1 MSRSLLGKRELS
13 QYLFIA
19 KLICKERIAG
29 LNDSEKKRLDSWRNE
44 SGKRER
50 VFLDLQRISTEE
62 LEKRYDKVDVDLKWE
77 SFKKRQQQRKRN
89 IRMGVAVAASICLL
103 ITSGLWLWLGTLG
116 EERVVLAEQ
125 GRQNNVCLVLSTG
138 EMVDISNVGQ
148 EEVKLD
154 KGTKLYEGNRLEY
167 VRPDSL
173 HKKEL
178 EFNQLIIPKGTFYHL
193 VLSDGTKVWL
203 NADSKIKYPV
213 SFGQDKREVSL
224 RGEGY
229 FEVAKDSTRPFIVS
243 TDKMDVRALG
253 TTFDVNTYEDEGKSF
268 VVLVEGLVE
277 VSAGKGESRIITPG
291 YMAEV
296 NMHDVQAKIQIS
308 KCDPEH
314 YIAWKNGNFSF
325 RNASL
330 TEILKRVSRYYDV
343 TVIREQVFEEEY
355 YTGDVS
361 SDVSLESLLAVIES
375 STSVSFK
382 VERKIVYV
390 HKKRE

>member
-1 MSRSLLGKRELS
+1 MKEII

-29 LNDSEKKRLDSWRNE
+29 LDDSEKRQLDSWRSE
-44 SGKRER
+44 SKEKEH
-50 VFLDLQRISTEE
+50 VFLNLQRISTEE
-62 LEKRYDKVDVDLKWE
+62 LEKRYDGVDVDLKWK

-89 IRMGVAVAASICLL
+89 IRVGVAVAASVCLL
-103 ITSGLWLWLGTLG
+103 ITSVLWLWLGTLG

-125 GRQNNVCLVLSTG
+125 GQQNNVCLVLSTG
-138 EMVDISNVGQ
+138 EVVDISNVGQ
-148 EEVKLD
+148 DEVKLD

-167 VRPDSL
+167 VQPDSL

-229 FEVAKDSTRPFIVS
+229 FEVAKDSSRPFIVS
-243 TDKMDVRALG
+243 TDKMDVKVLG

-296 NMHDVQAKIQIS
+296 NMHDVQAKTHVS
-308 KCDPEH
+308 KCDTEH
-314 YIAWKNGNFSF
+314 YIAWKSGNFSF

-390 HKKRE
+390 QKKRD

>member
-1 MSRSLLGKRELS
+1 MKEIS

-19 KLICKERIAG
+19 KLICKERITG
-29 LNDSEKKRLDSWRNE
+29 LDDSERRQLDLWRNE
-44 SGKRER
+44 SKEGER
-50 VFLDLQRISTEE
+50 VFLNLQKISTEE
-62 LEKRYDKVDVDLKWE
+62 LEKRYDGVDVDMKWE
-77 SFKKRQQQRKRN
+77 DFNKRQQQGRRN
-89 IRMGVAVAASICLL
+89 IRVGVTVAASICLL
-103 ITSGLWLWLGTLG
+103 ITSGLWLWLGG
-116 EERVVLAEQ
+116 AKEERVVLAEQ
-125 GRQNNVCLVLSTG
+125 GRKNNVCLVLSTG
-138 EMVDISNVGQ
+138 EVVDISNVEQ
-148 EEVKLD
+148 DEVKLD
-154 KGTKLYEGNRLEY
+154 KGTKLYSGNRLEY

-203 NADSKIKYPV
+203 NADSKMKYPV
-213 SFGQDKREVSL
+213 SFGKDKREVSL
-224 RGEGY
+224 HGEGY

-243 TDKMDVRALG
+243 TEKMDVKVLG

-291 YMAEV
+291 HMAEV
-296 NMHDVQAKIQIS
+296 NMYDTQAKIQIS
-308 KCDPEH
+308 KCDAEH

-390 HKKRE
+390 QKKRD

>member
-1 MSRSLLGKRELS
+1 MKEII

-29 LNDSEKKRLDSWRNE
+29 LDDSEKRQLDSWRSE
-44 SGKRER
+44 SKEKEH
-50 VFLDLQRISTEE
+50 VFLNLQRISTEE
-62 LEKRYDKVDVDLKWE
+62 LEKRYDGVDVDLKWK

-89 IRMGVAVAASICLL
+89 IRVGVAVAASVCLL
-103 ITSGLWLWLGTLG
+103 ITSVLWLWLGTLG

-125 GRQNNVCLVLSTG
+125 GQQNNVCLVLSTG
-138 EMVDISNVGQ
+138 EVVDISNVGQ
-148 EEVKLD
+148 DEVKLD

-167 VRPDSL
+167 VQPDSL

-229 FEVAKDSTRPFIVS
+229 FEVAKDSSRPFIVS
-243 TDKMDVRALG
+243 TDKMDVKVLG

-296 NMHDVQAKIQIS
+296 NMHDVQAKIHVS
-308 KCDPEH
+308 KCDTEH
-314 YIAWKNGNFSF
+314 YIAWKSGNFSF

-330 TEILKRVSRYYDV
+330 TEILKRVSRYYDL

-390 HKKRE
+390 QKKRD

>member
-1 MSRSLLGKRELS
+1 MKEIS

-19 KLICKERIAG
+19 KLICKERITG
-29 LNDSEKKRLDSWRNE
+29 LDDSERRQLDLWRNE
-44 SGKRER
+44 SKEGER
-50 VFLDLQRISTEE
+50 VFLNLQKISTEE
-62 LEKRYDKVDVDLKWE
+62 LEKRYDGVDVDMKWE
-77 SFKKRQQQRKRN
+77 DFKKRQQQGRRN
-89 IRMGVAVAASICLL
+89 IRVGVTVAASICLL
-103 ITSGLWLWLGTLG
+103 ITSGLWLWLGG
-116 EERVVLAEQ
+116 AKEERVVLAEQ
-125 GRQNNVCLVLSTG
+125 GRKNNVCLVLSTG
-138 EMVDISNVGQ
+138 EVVDISNVEQ
-148 EEVKLD
+148 DEVKLD
-154 KGTKLYEGNRLEY
+154 KGTKLYSGNRLEY

-203 NADSKIKYPV
+203 NADSKMKYPV
-213 SFGQDKREVSL
+213 SFGKDKREVSL
-224 RGEGY
+224 HGEGY

-243 TDKMDVRALG
+243 TEKMDVKVLG

-291 YMAEV
+291 HMAEV
-296 NMHDVQAKIQIS
+296 NMYDTQAKIQIS
-308 KCDPEH
+308 KCDAEH

-375 STSVSFK
+375 SNSVSFK

-390 HKKRE
+390 QKKRD

>member
-1 MSRSLLGKRELS
+1 MKEII

-29 LNDSEKKRLDSWRNE
+29 LDDSEKRQLDSWRSE
-44 SGKRER
+44 SKEKEH
-50 VFLDLQRISTEE
+50 VFLNLQRISTEE
-62 LEKRYDKVDVDLKWE
+62 LEKRYDGVDVDLKWK

-89 IRMGVAVAASICLL
+89 IRVGVAVVASICLL
-103 ITSGLWLWLGTLG
+103 ITSALWLWLGTLG

-125 GRQNNVCLVLSTG
+125 GQQNNVCLVLSTG
-138 EMVDISNVGQ
+138 EVVDISNVGQ
-148 EEVKLD
+148 DEVKLD

-167 VRPDSL
+167 VQPDSL

-229 FEVAKDSTRPFIVS
+229 FEVAKDSARPFIMS
-243 TDKMDVRALG
+243 TDKMDVKVLG

-296 NMHDVQAKIQIS
+296 DMHDVQAKIHVS
-308 KCDPEH
+308 KCDTEH
-314 YIAWKNGNFSF
+314 YIAWKSGNFSF

-390 HKKRE
+390 QKKRD

>member
-1 MSRSLLGKRELS
+1 MKEIS

-19 KLICKERIAG
+19 KLICKERITG
-29 LNDSEKKRLDSWRNE
+29 LDDSERRQLDSWKNE
-44 SGKRER
+44 SKEGER
-50 VFLDLQRISTEE
+50 VFLNLKRISTEE
-62 LEKRYDKVDVDLKWE
+62 LEKRYDEVDVDMKWE
-77 SFKKRQQQRKRN
+77 DFKKRQQQGKRN
-89 IRMGVAVAASICLL
+89 IRVGVTVAASICLL
-103 ITSGLWLWLGTLG
+103 IISGLWLWLGG
-116 EERVVLAEQ
+116 AKEERIVLAEQ

-138 EMVDISNVGQ
+138 EVVDISNVEQ
-148 EEVKLD
+148 DEVKLD
-154 KGTKLYEGNRLEY
+154 KGTKLYSGNRLEY

-178 EFNQLIIPKGTFYHL
+178 EFNQLIISKGTFYHL

-213 SFGQDKREVSL
+213 SFGKDKREVSL
-224 RGEGY
+224 HGEGY

-243 TDKMDVRALG
+243 TDKMDVKVLG

-291 YMAEV
+291 HMAEV
-296 NMHDVQAKIQIS
+296 NMYDVQAKIRVS
-308 KCDPEH
+308 RCDTEH
-314 YIAWKNGNFSF
+314 YVAWKNGNFSF
-325 RNASL
+325 RHASL

-343 TVIREQVFEEEY
+343 TVIREEVFEEEY

-361 SDVSLESLLAVIES
+361 SDVPLESLLAVIES

-390 HKKRE
+390 QKKRD

>member
-1 MSRSLLGKRELS
+1 MGEFQETATTEKEKYKDGCGCCGK
-13 QYLFIA
+13 YLFVDN
-19 KLICKERIAG
+19 KWVVVMVG
-29 LNDSEKKRLDSWRNE
+29 NFRN
-44 SGKRER
+44 
-50 VFLDLQRISTEE
+50 
-62 LEKRYDKVDVDLKWE
+62 
-77 SFKKRQQQRKRN
+77 
-89 IRMGVAVAASICLL
+89 
-103 ITSGLWLWLGTLG
+103 

-243 TDKMDVRALG
+243 TDKMDVRVLG
-253 TTFDVNTYEDEGKSF
+253 TTFDS
-268 VVLVEGLVE
+268 
-277 VSAGKGESRIITPG
+277 
-291 YMAEV
+291 
-296 NMHDVQAKIQIS
+296 
-308 KCDPEH
+308 EH
-314 YIAWKNGNFSF
+314 VRG
-325 RNASL
+325 
-330 TEILKRVSRYYDV
+330 
-343 TVIREQVFEEEY
+343 
-355 YTGDVS
+355 
-361 SDVSLESLLAVIES
+361 
-375 STSVSFK
+375 
-382 VERKIVYV
+382 
-390 HKKRE
+390 

>member
-1 MSRSLLGKRELS
+1 MKEII

-29 LNDSEKKRLDSWRNE
+29 LDDSEKRQLDSWRSE
-44 SGKRER
+44 SKEKEH
-50 VFLDLQRISTEE
+50 VFLNLQRISTEE
-62 LEKRYDKVDVDLKWE
+62 LEKRYDGVDVDLKWK

-89 IRMGVAVAASICLL
+89 IRVGVAVAASVCLL
-103 ITSGLWLWLGTLG
+103 ITSVLWLWLGTLG

-125 GRQNNVCLVLSTG
+125 GQQNNVCLVLSTG
-138 EMVDISNVGQ
+138 EVVDISNVGQ
-148 EEVKLD
+148 DEVKLD

-167 VRPDSL
+167 VQPDSL

-229 FEVAKDSTRPFIVS
+229 FEVAKDSSRPFIVS
-243 TDKMDVRALG
+243 TDKMDVKVLG

-296 NMHDVQAKIQIS
+296 NMHDVQAKIHVS
-308 KCDPEH
+308 KCDTEH

-390 HKKRE
+390 QKKRD

>member
-1 MSRSLLGKRELS
+1 MKEII

-29 LNDSEKKRLDSWRNE
+29 LDDSEKRQLDSWRSE
-44 SGKRER
+44 SKEKEH
-50 VFLDLQRISTEE
+50 VFLNLQRISTEE
-62 LEKRYDKVDVDLKWE
+62 LEKRYDGVDVDLKWK

-89 IRMGVAVAASICLL
+89 IRVGVAVAASVCLL
-103 ITSGLWLWLGTLG
+103 ITSVLWLWLGTLG

-125 GRQNNVCLVLSTG
+125 GQQNNVCLVLSTG
-138 EMVDISNVGQ
+138 EVVDISNVGQ
-148 EEVKLD
+148 DEVKLD

-167 VRPDSL
+167 VQPDSL

-229 FEVAKDSTRPFIVS
+229 FEVAKDSSRPFIVS
-243 TDKMDVRALG
+243 TDKMDVKVLG

-296 NMHDVQAKIQIS
+296 NMHDVQAKIHVS
-308 KCDPEH
+308 KCDTEH
-314 YIAWKNGNFSF
+314 YIAWKSGNFSF
-325 RNASL
+325 RNSSL

-390 HKKRE
+390 QKKRD

>member
-1 MSRSLLGKRELS
+1 MKEIS

-19 KLICKERIAG
+19 KLICKERITG
-29 LNDSEKKRLDSWRNE
+29 LDDSERRQLDSWRNE
-44 SGKRER
+44 SKEGER
-50 VFLDLQRISTEE
+50 IFLNLQRISTEE
-62 LEKRYDKVDVDLKWE
+62 LEKRYDEVDVDMKWKD
-77 SFKKRQQQRKRN
+77 FKKRQQQGRRN
-89 IRMGVAVAASICLL
+89 IRVGVTVAASICLL
-103 ITSGLWLWLGTLG
+103 ITSGLWLWLGG
-116 EERVVLAEQ
+116 AREERVVLAEQ
-125 GRQNNVCLVLSTG
+125 GRKNNVCLVLSTG
-138 EMVDISNVGQ
+138 EVVDISNVEQ
-148 EEVKLD
+148 DEVKLD
-154 KGTKLYEGNRLEY
+154 KGTKLYSGNRLEY
-167 VRPDSL
+167 VRLDSL

-213 SFGQDKREVSL
+213 VFGQDKREVSL

-243 TDKMDVRALG
+243 TDKMDVKVLG

-308 KCDPEH
+308 KCDAEH
-314 YIAWKNGNFSF
+314 YIAWKSGNCSF

-343 TVIREQVFEEEY
+343 TVIREEVFEEEY

-361 SDVSLESLLAVIES
+361 SDVPLESLLAVIES

-390 HKKRE
+390 QKKRD

>member
-1 MSRSLLGKRELS
+1 MEEIS

-19 KLICKERIAG
+19 KLICKERITG
-29 LNDSEKKRLDSWRNE
+29 LDDSERRQLDLWRNE
-44 SGKRER
+44 SKEVER
-50 VFLDLQRISTEE
+50 VFFNLQRISTEE
-62 LEKRYDKVDVDLKWE
+62 LEKRYDEVDVDMKWKD
-77 SFKKRQQQRKRN
+77 FKKRQQQGRRN
-89 IRMGVAVAASICLL
+89 IRVGVTVAASICLL
-103 ITSGLWLWLGTLG
+103 ITSGLWLWLGG
-116 EERVVLAEQ
+116 AKEEGVVLAEQ

-138 EMVDISNVGQ
+138 EVVDISNAEQ
-148 EEVKLD
+148 DEVKLD
-154 KGTKLYEGNRLEY
+154 KGTKLYSGNRLEY

-213 SFGQDKREVSL
+213 SFGKDKREVSL
-224 RGEGY
+224 HGEGY

-243 TDKMDVRALG
+243 TDKMDVKVLG

-291 YMAEV
+291 YIAEV
-296 NMHDVQAKIQIS
+296 NMHDVQAKIQVS
-308 KCDPEH
+308 KCDTEH
-314 YIAWKNGNFSF
+314 YVAWKNGNFSF

-390 HKKRE
+390 QKKRD

>member
-1 MSRSLLGKRELS
+1 MKEIS

-19 KLICKERIAG
+19 KLICKERITG
-29 LNDSEKKRLDSWRNE
+29 LDDLERRQLDLWRNE
-44 SGKRER
+44 SKEGER
-50 VFLDLQRISTEE
+50 VFLNLQKISTEE
-62 LEKRYDKVDVDLKWE
+62 LEKRYDGVDVDMKWE
-77 SFKKRQQQRKRN
+77 DFKKRQQQGRRN
-89 IRMGVAVAASICLL
+89 IRVGVTVAASICLL
-103 ITSGLWLWLGTLG
+103 ITSGLWLWLGG
-116 EERVVLAEQ
+116 AREERVVLAEQ
-125 GRQNNVCLVLSTG
+125 GRKNNVCLVLSTG
-138 EMVDISNVGQ
+138 EVVDISNVEQ
-148 EEVKLD
+148 DEVKLD
-154 KGTKLYEGNRLEY
+154 KGTKLYSGNRLEY

-213 SFGQDKREVSL
+213 SFGKDKREVSL
-224 RGEGY
+224 HGEGY

-243 TDKMDVRALG
+243 TDKMDVKVLG

-291 YMAEV
+291 HMAEV
-296 NMHDVQAKIQIS
+296 NMYDVQAKIQVL
-308 KCDPEH
+308 KCDTEH
-314 YIAWKNGNFSF
+314 YVAWKIGNFSF

-390 HKKRE
+390 QKKRD

>member
-1 MSRSLLGKRELS
+1 MKEIS

-243 TDKMDVRALG
+243 TDKMDVRVLG

-308 KCDPEH
+308 KCDSEH

-390 HKKRE
+390 HKKRD

>member
-1 MSRSLLGKRELS
+1 MKEIS

-19 KLICKERIAG
+19 KLICKERITG
-29 LNDSEKKRLDSWRNE
+29 LDDSERRQLDLWRNE
-44 SGKRER
+44 SKEGER
-50 VFLDLQRISTEE
+50 VFFNLQRISTEE
-62 LEKRYDKVDVDLKWE
+62 LEKRYDEVDVDMKWKD
-77 SFKKRQQQRKRN
+77 FKKRQQQGRRN
-89 IRMGVAVAASICLL
+89 IRVGVTVAASICLL
-103 ITSGLWLWLGTLG
+103 ITSGLWLWLGG
-116 EERVVLAEQ
+116 AKEEGVVLAEQ

-138 EMVDISNVGQ
+138 EVVDISNAEQ
-148 EEVKLD
+148 DEVKLD
-154 KGTKLYEGNRLEY
+154 KGTKLYSGNRLEY

-213 SFGQDKREVSL
+213 SFGKDKREVSL
-224 RGEGY
+224 HGEGY

-243 TDKMDVRALG
+243 TDKMDVKVLG

-291 YMAEV
+291 YIAEV
-296 NMHDVQAKIQIS
+296 NMHDVQAKIQVS
-308 KCDPEH
+308 KCDTEH
-314 YIAWKNGNFSF
+314 YVAWKNGNFSF

-390 HKKRE
+390 QKKRD

>member
-1 MSRSLLGKRELS
+1 MKEII

-29 LNDSEKKRLDSWRNE
+29 LDDSEKRQLDSWRSE
-44 SGKRER
+44 SKEKEH
-50 VFLDLQRISTEE
+50 VFLNLQRISTEE
-62 LEKRYDKVDVDLKWE
+62 LEKRYDGVDVDLKWK

-89 IRMGVAVAASICLL
+89 IRVGVAVAASVCLL
-103 ITSGLWLWLGTLG
+103 ITSVLWLWLGTLG

-125 GRQNNVCLVLSTG
+125 GQQNNVCLVLSTG
-138 EMVDISNVGQ
+138 EVVDISNVGQ
-148 EEVKLD
+148 DEVKLD

-167 VRPDSL
+167 VQPDSL
-173 HKKEL
+173 YKKEL

-229 FEVAKDSTRPFIVS
+229 FEVAKDSSRPFIVS
-243 TDKMDVRALG
+243 TDKMDVKVLG

-296 NMHDVQAKIQIS
+296 NMHDVQAKIHVS
-308 KCDPEH
+308 KCDTEH
-314 YIAWKNGNFSF
+314 YIAWKSGNFSF

-390 HKKRE
+390 QKKRD

>member
-1 MSRSLLGKRELS
+1 MKEII

-29 LNDSEKKRLDSWRNE
+29 LDDSEKRQLDSWRSE
-44 SGKRER
+44 SKEKEH
-50 VFLDLQRISTEE
+50 VFLNLQRISTEE
-62 LEKRYDKVDVDLKWE
+62 LEKRYDGVDVDLKWK

-89 IRMGVAVAASICLL
+89 IRVGVAVAASVCLL
-103 ITSGLWLWLGTLG
+103 ITSVLLLWLCTLG

-125 GRQNNVCLVLSTG
+125 GQQNNVCLVLSTG
-138 EMVDISNVGQ
+138 EVVDISNVGQ
-148 EEVKLD
+148 DEVKLD

-167 VRPDSL
+167 VQPDSL

-229 FEVAKDSTRPFIVS
+229 FEVAKDSSRPFIVS
-243 TDKMDVRALG
+243 TDKMDVKVLG

-296 NMHDVQAKIQIS
+296 NMHDVQAKIHVS
-308 KCDPEH
+308 KCDTEH
-314 YIAWKNGNFSF
+314 YIAWKSGNFSF

-390 HKKRE
+390 QKKRD

>member
-1 MSRSLLGKRELS
+1 MKEIS

-203 NADSKIKYPV
+203 NADSKINTTSAWPMV
-213 SFGQDKREVSL
+213 PGMSFRHSSTGTTDWTSKWTSMP
-224 RGEGY
+224 Y
-229 FEVAKDSTRPFIVS
+229 CFTRPS
-243 TDKMDVRALG
+243 TFWPWPRITTVFLG
-253 TTFDVNTYEDEGKSF
+253 
-268 VVLVEGLVE
+268 
-277 VSAGKGESRIITPG
+277 
-291 YMAEV
+291 
-296 NMHDVQAKIQIS
+296 
-308 KCDPEH
+308 
-314 YIAWKNGNFSF
+314 GN
-325 RNASL
+325 
-330 TEILKRVSRYYDV
+330 
-343 TVIREQVFEEEY
+343 
-355 YTGDVS
+355 
-361 SDVSLESLLAVIES
+361 
-375 STSVSFK
+375 
-382 VERKIVYV
+382 
-390 HKKRE
+390 

>member
-1 MSRSLLGKRELS
+1 MKEIS

-19 KLICKERIAG
+19 KLICKERITG
-29 LNDSEKKRLDSWRNE
+29 LDDSERRQLDLWRNE
-44 SGKRER
+44 SKEGER
-50 VFLDLQRISTEE
+50 VFLNLQKISTEE
-62 LEKRYDKVDVDLKWE
+62 LEKRYDGVDVDMKWE
-77 SFKKRQQQRKRN
+77 DFKKRQQQGRRN
-89 IRMGVAVAASICLL
+89 IRVGVTVAASICLL
-103 ITSGLWLWLGTLG
+103 ITSGLWLWLGG
-116 EERVVLAEQ
+116 AKEERVVLAEQ
-125 GRQNNVCLVLSTG
+125 GRKNNVCLVLSTG
-138 EMVDISNVGQ
+138 EVVDISNVEQ
-148 EEVKLD
+148 DEVKLD
-154 KGTKLYEGNRLEY
+154 KGTKLYSGNRLEY

-203 NADSKIKYPV
+203 NADSKMKYPV
-213 SFGQDKREVSL
+213 SFGKDKREVSL
-224 RGEGY
+224 HGEGY

-243 TDKMDVRALG
+243 TEKMDVKVLG

-277 VSAGKGESRIITPG
+277 VSAGKGESRIIPPG
-291 YMAEV
+291 HMAEV
-296 NMHDVQAKIQIS
+296 NMYDTQAKIQIS
-308 KCDPEH
+308 KCDAEH

-390 HKKRE
+390 QKKRD

>member
-1 MSRSLLGKRELS
+1 MKEII

-29 LNDSEKKRLDSWRNE
+29 LDNSEKRQLDSWRSE
-44 SGKRER
+44 TKEKEH
-50 VFLDLQRISTEE
+50 VFLNLQRISTEE
-62 LEKRYDKVDVDLKWE
+62 LEKRYDGVDVDLKWK

-89 IRMGVAVAASICLL
+89 IRVGVAVVASICLL
-103 ITSGLWLWLGTLG
+103 ITSALWLWLGTLG

-125 GRQNNVCLVLSTG
+125 GQQNNVCLVLSTG
-138 EMVDISNVGQ
+138 EVVDISNVGQ
-148 EEVKLD
+148 DEVKLD

-167 VRPDSL
+167 VQPDSL

-229 FEVAKDSTRPFIVS
+229 FEVAKDSARPFIMS
-243 TDKMDVRALG
+243 TDKMDVKVLG

-296 NMHDVQAKIQIS
+296 DMHDVQAKIHVS
-308 KCDPEH
+308 KCDTEH
-314 YIAWKNGNFSF
+314 YIAWKSGNFSF

-390 HKKRE
+390 QKKRD

>member
-1 MSRSLLGKRELS
+1 MKEII

-29 LNDSEKKRLDSWRNE
+29 LDDSEKRQLDSWRSESKENE
-44 SGKRER
+44 H
-50 VFLDLQRISTEE
+50 VFLNLQRISTEE
-62 LEKRYDKVDVDLKWE
+62 LEKRYEGVDVDLKWK
-77 SFKKRQQQRKRN
+77 SFKKRQQQRKRS
-89 IRMGVAVAASICLL
+89 IRVGVAVAASVCLL
-103 ITSGLWLWLGTLG
+103 ITSVLWLWLGTLG

-125 GRQNNVCLVLSTG
+125 GQQNNVCLVLSTG
-138 EMVDISNVGQ
+138 EVVDISNVGQ
-148 EEVKLD
+148 DEVKLD

-167 VRPDSL
+167 VQPDSL

-229 FEVAKDSTRPFIVS
+229 FEVAKDSARPFIVS
-243 TDKMDVRALG
+243 TDKMDVKVLG

-296 NMHDVQAKIQIS
+296 DMHDVQAKIHVS
-308 KCDPEH
+308 KCDTEH
-314 YIAWKNGNFSF
+314 YIAWKSGNFSF

-390 HKKRE
+390 QKKRD

>member
-1 MSRSLLGKRELS
+1 MKEIS

-19 KLICKERIAG
+19 KLICKERIIG
-29 LNDSEKKRLDSWRNE
+29 LDDSERRQLDSWRNE
-44 SGKRER
+44 SKEGER
-50 VFLDLQRISTEE
+50 IFLNLQRISTEE
-62 LEKRYDKVDVDLKWE
+62 LEKRYDEVDVNMKWE
-77 SFKKRQQQRKRN
+77 DFKKRQQQGRRN
-89 IRMGVAVAASICLL
+89 IRVGVTVAASICLL
-103 ITSGLWLWLGTLG
+103 MTSGLWLWLGG
-116 EERVVLAEQ
+116 AREERVVLAEQ
-125 GRQNNVCLVLSTG
+125 GRKNNVCLVLSTG
-138 EMVDISNVGQ
+138 EVVDISNVEQ
-148 EEVKLD
+148 DEVKLD
-154 KGTKLYEGNRLEY
+154 KGTKLYSGNRLEY

-213 SFGQDKREVSL
+213 SFGKDKREVSL
-224 RGEGY
+224 HGEGY

-243 TDKMDVRALG
+243 TEKMDVKVLG
-253 TTFDVNTYEDEGKSF
+253 TTFDVNTYEDDGKSF

-291 YMAEV
+291 HMAEV
-296 NMHDVQAKIQIS
+296 NMYDVQAKIQVS
-308 KCDPEH
+308 KCDTEH
-314 YIAWKNGNFSF
+314 YVAWKNGNFSF

-375 STSVSFK
+375 SNSVSFK

-390 HKKRE
+390 QKKRD

>member
-1 MSRSLLGKRELS
+1 MKEII

-29 LNDSEKKRLDSWRNE
+29 LDNSEKRQLDSWRSE
-44 SGKRER
+44 SKEKEH
-50 VFLDLQRISTEE
+50 VFLNLQRISTEE
-62 LEKRYDKVDVDLKWE
+62 LEKRYDGVDVDLKWK

-89 IRMGVAVAASICLL
+89 IRVGVAVVASICLL
-103 ITSGLWLWLGTLG
+103 ITSALWLWLGTLG

-125 GRQNNVCLVLSTG
+125 GQQNNVCLVLSTG
-138 EMVDISNVGQ
+138 EVVDISNVGQ
-148 EEVKLD
+148 DEVKLD

-167 VRPDSL
+167 VQPDSL

-229 FEVAKDSTRPFIVS
+229 FEVAKDSARPFIMS
-243 TDKMDVRALG
+243 TDKMDVKVLG

-291 YMAEV
+291 YMADV
-296 NMHDVQAKIQIS
+296 DMHDVQAKIHVS
-308 KCDPEH
+308 KCDTEH
-314 YIAWKNGNFSF
+314 YIAWKSGNFSF

-390 HKKRE
+390 QKKRD

>member
-1 MSRSLLGKRELS
+1 MEEIS

-19 KLICKERIAG
+19 KLICKERITG
-29 LNDSEKKRLDSWRNE
+29 LDDSERRQLDSWRNE
-44 SGKRER
+44 SKEGER
-50 VFLDLQRISTEE
+50 IFLNLQKISTEE
-62 LEKRYDKVDVDLKWE
+62 LEKRYDEVDVDMKWKD
-77 SFKKRQQQRKRN
+77 FKKRQQQGRRN
-89 IRMGVAVAASICLL
+89 IRVGVTVAASICLL
-103 ITSGLWLWLGTLG
+103 ITSGLWLWLGG
-116 EERVVLAEQ
+116 AREDRVVLAEQ

-138 EMVDISNVGQ
+138 EVVDISNAEQ
-148 EEVKLD
+148 DEVKLD
-154 KGTKLYEGNRLEY
+154 KGTKLYSGNRLEY

-213 SFGQDKREVSL
+213 SFGKDKREVSL
-224 RGEGY
+224 HGEGY

-243 TDKMDVRALG
+243 TDKMDVKVLG

-291 YMAEV
+291 YIAEV
-296 NMHDVQAKIQIS
+296 NMHDVQAKIQVS
-308 KCDPEH
+308 KCDTEH
-314 YIAWKNGNFSF
+314 YVAWKNGNFSF

-390 HKKRE
+390 QKKRD

>member
-1 MSRSLLGKRELS
+1 MEEIS

-19 KLICKERIAG
+19 KLICKERITG
-29 LNDSEKKRLDSWRNE
+29 LDDSERRQLDSWRNE
-44 SGKRER
+44 SKEGER
-50 VFLDLQRISTEE
+50 IFLNLQKISTEE
-62 LEKRYDKVDVDLKWE
+62 LEKRYDEVDVDMKWKD
-77 SFKKRQQQRKRN
+77 FKKRQQQGRRN
-89 IRMGVAVAASICLL
+89 IRVGVTVAASICLL
-103 ITSGLWLWLGTLG
+103 ITSGLWLWLGG
-116 EERVVLAEQ
+116 AREDRVVLAEQ

-138 EMVDISNVGQ
+138 EVVDISNAEQ
-148 EEVKLD
+148 DEVKLD

-167 VRPDSL
+167 VQPDSL

-229 FEVAKDSTRPFIVS
+229 FEVAKDSSRPFIVS
-243 TDKMDVRALG
+243 TDKMDVKVLG

-291 YMAEV
+291 HMAEV
-296 NMHDVQAKIQIS
+296 NMYDVQAKIQVS
-308 KCDPEH
+308 KCDTEH
-314 YIAWKNGNFSF
+314 YVAWKNGNFSF

-390 HKKRE
+390 QKKRD

>member
-1 MSRSLLGKRELS
+1 
-13 QYLFIA
+13 
-19 KLICKERIAG
+19 
-29 LNDSEKKRLDSWRNE
+29 
-44 SGKRER
+44 
-50 VFLDLQRISTEE
+50 
-62 LEKRYDKVDVDLKWE
+62 VDVDLKWK

-89 IRMGVAVAASICLL
+89 IRVGVAVAASVCLL
-103 ITSGLWLWLGTLG
+103 ITSVLWLWLGTLG

-125 GRQNNVCLVLSTG
+125 GQQNNVCLVLSTG
-138 EMVDISNVGQ
+138 EVVDISNVGQ
-148 EEVKLD
+148 DEVKLD

-167 VRPDSL
+167 VQPDSL

-229 FEVAKDSTRPFIVS
+229 FEVAKDSSRPFIVS
-243 TDKMDVRALG
+243 TDKMDVKVLG

-296 NMHDVQAKIQIS
+296 NMHDVQAKIHVS
-308 KCDPEH
+308 KCDTEH
-314 YIAWKNGNFSF
+314 YIAWKSGNFSF

-390 HKKRE
+390 QKKRD

>member
-1 MSRSLLGKRELS
+1 MKEIN

-19 KLICKERIAG
+19 KLICKERIIG
-29 LNDSEKKRLDSWRNE
+29 LDDSERRQLDSWRNE
-44 SGKRER
+44 SKEGER
-50 VFLDLQRISTEE
+50 VFLNLQKISTEE
-62 LEKRYDKVDVDLKWE
+62 LEKRYDEVDVDMKWE
-77 SFKKRQQQRKRN
+77 DFKKRQQQGRRN
-89 IRMGVAVAASICLL
+89 IRVGVTVAASICLL
-103 ITSGLWLWLGTLG
+103 ITSGLWLWLGG
-116 EERVVLAEQ
+116 AREERVVLAEQ
-125 GRQNNVCLVLSTG
+125 GRKNNVCLVLSTG
-138 EMVDISNVGQ
+138 EVVDISNVEQ
-148 EEVKLD
+148 DEVKLD
-154 KGTKLYEGNRLEY
+154 KGTKLYSGNRLEY

-213 SFGQDKREVSL
+213 SFGKDKREVSL
-224 RGEGY
+224 HGEGY

-243 TDKMDVRALG
+243 TDKMDVKVLG

-291 YMAEV
+291 HMAEV
-296 NMHDVQAKIQIS
+296 NMYDVQAKIQVS
-308 KCDPEH
+308 KCDTEH
-314 YIAWKNGNFSF
+314 YVAWKNGNFSF

-390 HKKRE
+390 QKKRD

>member
-1 MSRSLLGKRELS
+1 MKEIS

-243 TDKMDVRALG
+243 TDKMDVRVLG

-308 KCDPEH
+308 KCDAEH
-314 YIAWKNGNFSF
+314 YIAWKSGNFSF

-343 TVIREQVFEEEY
+343 TVIREEVFEEEY

-361 SDVSLESLLAVIES
+361 SDVPLESLLAVIES

-390 HKKRE
+390 QKKRD

>member
-1 MSRSLLGKRELS
+1 MKEIS

-29 LNDSEKKRLDSWRNE
+29 LNDSEKKQLDSWRNE
-44 SGKRER
+44 SEKRER

-62 LEKRYDKVDVDLKWE
+62 LEKRYDNVDVDLKWE

-243 TDKMDVRALG
+243 TDKMDVRVLG

-308 KCDPEH
+308 KCDLEH

-390 HKKRE
+390 QKKRD

>member
-1 MSRSLLGKRELS
+1 MKEII

-29 LNDSEKKRLDSWRNE
+29 LDNSEKRQLDSWRSE
-44 SGKRER
+44 SKEKEH
-50 VFLDLQRISTEE
+50 VFLNLQRISTEE
-62 LEKRYDKVDVDLKWE
+62 LEKRYDGVDVDLKWK

-89 IRMGVAVAASICLL
+89 IRVGVAVAASVCLL
-103 ITSGLWLWLGTLG
+103 ITSVLWLWLGTLG

-125 GRQNNVCLVLSTG
+125 GQQNNVCLVLSTG
-138 EMVDISNVGQ
+138 EVVDISNVGQ
-148 EEVKLD
+148 DEVKLD

-167 VRPDSL
+167 VQPDSL

-229 FEVAKDSTRPFIVS
+229 FEVAKDSARPFIMS
-243 TDKMDVRALG
+243 TDKMDVKVLG

-296 NMHDVQAKIQIS
+296 DMHDVQAKIHVS
-308 KCDPEH
+308 KCDTEH
-314 YIAWKNGNFSF
+314 YIAWKSGNFSF

-390 HKKRE
+390 QKKRD

>member
-1 MSRSLLGKRELS
+1 MKEII

-29 LNDSEKKRLDSWRNE
+29 LDDSEKRQLDSWRSE
-44 SGKRER
+44 SKEKEH
-50 VFLDLQRISTEE
+50 VFLNLQRISTEE
-62 LEKRYDKVDVDLKWE
+62 LEKRYDGVDVDLKWK

-89 IRMGVAVAASICLL
+89 IRVGVAVAASVCLL
-103 ITSGLWLWLGTLG
+103 ITSVLWLWLGTLG

-125 GRQNNVCLVLSTG
+125 GQQNNVCLVLSTG
-138 EMVDISNVGQ
+138 EVVDISNVGQ
-148 EEVKLD
+148 DEVKLD

-167 VRPDSL
+167 VQPDSL

-213 SFGQDKREVSL
+213 SFGQDKREVCL

-229 FEVAKDSTRPFIVS
+229 FEVAKDSSRPFIVS
-243 TDKMDVRALG
+243 TDKMDVKVLG

-296 NMHDVQAKIQIS
+296 NMHDVQAKIHVS
-308 KCDPEH
+308 KCDTEH
-314 YIAWKNGNFSF
+314 YIAWKSGNFSF

-390 HKKRE
+390 QKKRD

>member
-1 MSRSLLGKRELS
+1 MKEII

-29 LNDSEKKRLDSWRNE
+29 LDDSEKRQLDSWRSE
-44 SGKRER
+44 SKEKEH
-50 VFLDLQRISTEE
+50 VFLNLQRISTEE
-62 LEKRYDKVDVDLKWE
+62 LEKRYDGVDVDLKWK

-89 IRMGVAVAASICLL
+89 IRVGVAVAASVCLL
-103 ITSGLWLWLGTLG
+103 ITSVLWLWLGTLG

-125 GRQNNVCLVLSTG
+125 GQQNNVCLVLSTG
-138 EMVDISNVGQ
+138 EVVDISNVGQ
-148 EEVKLD
+148 DEVKLD

-167 VRPDSL
+167 VQPDSL

-229 FEVAKDSTRPFIVS
+229 FEVAKDSSRPFIVS
-243 TDKMDVRALG
+243 TDKMDVKVLG

-308 KCDPEH
+308 KCDAEH
-314 YIAWKNGNFSF
+314 YIAWKSGNFSF

-390 HKKRE
+390 QKKRD

>member
-1 MSRSLLGKRELS
+1 MKEIS

-19 KLICKERIAG
+19 KLICKERITG
-29 LNDSEKKRLDSWRNE
+29 LDDSERRQLDLWRNE
-44 SGKRER
+44 SKEGER
-50 VFLDLQRISTEE
+50 VFLNLQKISTEE
-62 LEKRYDKVDVDLKWE
+62 LEKRYDGVDVDMKWE
-77 SFKKRQQQRKRN
+77 DFKKRQQQGRRN
-89 IRMGVAVAASICLL
+89 IRVGVTVAASICLL
-103 ITSGLWLWLGTLG
+103 ITSGLWLWLGG
-116 EERVVLAEQ
+116 AKEERVVLAEQ
-125 GRQNNVCLVLSTG
+125 GRKNNVCLVLSTG
-138 EMVDISNVGQ
+138 EVVDISNVEQ
-148 EEVKLD
+148 DEVKLD
-154 KGTKLYEGNRLEY
+154 KGTKLYSGNRLEY

-203 NADSKIKYPV
+203 NADSKMKYPV
-213 SFGQDKREVSL
+213 SFGKDKREVSL
-224 RGEGY
+224 HGEGY

-243 TDKMDVRALG
+243 TEKMDVKVLG

-291 YMAEV
+291 HMAEV
-296 NMHDVQAKIQIS
+296 NMYDTQAKIQIS
-308 KCDPEH
+308 KCDAEH

-361 SDVSLESLLAVIES
+361 SDVSLEYLLAVIES

-390 HKKRE
+390 QKKRD

>member
-1 MSRSLLGKRELS
+1 MKEIS

-19 KLICKERIAG
+19 KLICKERITG
-29 LNDSEKKRLDSWRNE
+29 LDDSERRQLDSWKNE
-44 SGKRER
+44 SKEGER
-50 VFLDLQRISTEE
+50 VFLNLKRISTEE
-62 LEKRYDKVDVDLKWE
+62 LEKRYDEVDVDMKWE
-77 SFKKRQQQRKRN
+77 DFKKRQQQGKRN
-89 IRMGVAVAASICLL
+89 IRVGVTVAASICLL
-103 ITSGLWLWLGTLG
+103 IISGLWLWLGG
-116 EERVVLAEQ
+116 AKEERIVLAKQ

-138 EMVDISNVGQ
+138 EVVDISNVEQ
-148 EEVKLD
+148 DEVKLD
-154 KGTKLYEGNRLEY
+154 KGTKLYSGNRLEY

-213 SFGQDKREVSL
+213 SFGKDKREVSL
-224 RGEGY
+224 HGEGY

-243 TDKMDVRALG
+243 TDKMDVKVLG

-291 YMAEV
+291 HMAEV
-296 NMHDVQAKIQIS
+296 KMYDVQAKIRVS
-308 KCDPEH
+308 RCDTEH
-314 YIAWKNGNFSF
+314 YVAWKNGNFSF
-325 RNASL
+325 RHASL

-390 HKKRE
+390 QKKRD

>member
-1 MSRSLLGKRELS
+1 MKEII

-29 LNDSEKKRLDSWRNE
+29 LDNSEKRQLDSWRSE
-44 SGKRER
+44 SKEKEH
-50 VFLDLQRISTEE
+50 VFLNLQRISTEE
-62 LEKRYDKVDVDLKWE
+62 LEKRYDGVDVDLKWK
-77 SFKKRQQQRKRN
+77 SFKKRQQQGKRN
-89 IRMGVAVAASICLL
+89 IRVGVAVVASICLL
-103 ITSGLWLWLGTLG
+103 ITSALWLWLGTLG

-125 GRQNNVCLVLSTG
+125 GQQNNVCLVLSTG
-138 EMVDISNVGQ
+138 EVVDISNVGQ
-148 EEVKLD
+148 DEVKLD

-167 VRPDSL
+167 VQPDSL

-229 FEVAKDSTRPFIVS
+229 FEVAKDSARPFIMS
-243 TDKMDVRALG
+243 TDKMDVKVLG

-296 NMHDVQAKIQIS
+296 DMHDVQAKIHVS
-308 KCDPEH
+308 KCDTEH
-314 YIAWKNGNFSF
+314 YIAWKSGNFSF

-390 HKKRE
+390 QKKRD

>member
-1 MSRSLLGKRELS
+1 MKEIS

-243 TDKMDVRALG
+243 TDKMDVRVLG

-296 NMHDVQAKIQIS
+296 NMHDVQAKIHVS
-308 KCDPEH
+308 KCDTEH

-390 HKKRE
+390 QKKRD